1 VLKLIYGGVF
11 FLFPIFLNGLALT
24 KHGENFTFTF
34 CEDSNSKVKNVS
46 LFSGDP
52 KMTDDAESY
61 ENGTEPEGCDNSE
74 LVDTG
79 CVHVVSDVSPHNT
92 IGYPESKLYALVL
105 TPTRELA
112 MQVHRHLTSAAK
124 YTGIKVSR
132 SPIQADS
139 ISTQR
144 YRLSF

>member
-1 VLKLIYGGVF
+1 MEEF
-11 FLFPIFLNGLALT
+11 FLFPIFLNGLALM
-24 KHGENFTFTF
+24 KHRENFTLTF
-34 CEDSNSKVKNVS
+34 CEDSNSKVKS
-46 LFSGDP
+46 TFLFSGDP

-74 LVDTG
+74 LMDIG
-79 CVHVVSDVSPHNT
+79 CAQVVSDVSPHNT
-92 IGYPESKLYALVL
+92 KGYPESKLYALVL

-112 MQVHRHLTSAAK
+112 IQVHRHLTSAAK

-132 SPIQADS
+132 SPVQTDR

-144 YRLSF
+144 YKLSV

>member
-1 VLKLIYGGVF
+1 MSV
-11 FLFPIFLNGLALT
+11 
-24 KHGENFTFTF
+24 
-34 CEDSNSKVKNVS
+34 
-46 LFSGDP
+46 FSGDP

-61 ENGTEPEGCDNSE
+61 ENGTEPEGCDSSE

-79 CVHVVSDVSPHNT
+79 CSQVVSDVCPRDT
-92 IGYPESKLYALVL
+92 KGYPESKLYALVL

-132 SPIQADS
+132 SPIQADR

-144 YRLSF
+144 YRLFF

>member
-1 VLKLIYGGVF
+1 MSV
-11 FLFPIFLNGLALT
+11 
-24 KHGENFTFTF
+24 
-34 CEDSNSKVKNVS
+34 
-46 LFSGDP
+46 FSGDP

-61 ENGTEPEGCDNSE
+61 ENGTEPEGCDSSE

-79 CVHVVSDVSPHNT
+79 CSQVVSDVCPRNT
-92 IGYPESKLYALVL
+92 KGYPESKLYALVL

-132 SPIQADS
+132 SPIQADR